1 MSFINKKIIILG
13 PAHPLRPGGITTFNE
28 RLCRA
33 LLAQGHTCSIWSF
46 SLQYPGFLFPGSSQY
61 TDAPAPEGIS
71 IHSKMN
77 SMNPLNWIKVGCE
90 ARKTRPDL
98 IIVRYWI
105 PFMGPCLGTILRI
118 ARGNR
123 HTRIVC
129 IADNVIPH
137 EKRPGDRLF
146 TRYFTGAP
154 HAFVVMS
161 REVLQDLRQFTQK
174 PARLLPHP
182 LYDNFG
188 ERVSAAVARAQLQK
202 KFGIP
207 LPQDGNVLLFFGLVR
222 HYKGLDLLLQA
233 LPLIKKSD
241 FKLLIAGEFYD
252 KKDTYTQLIE
262 ALQLQ
267 EKVILHPHFVADED
281 VKYFVCAANGIVQP
295 YRSATQSGVTPVAY
309 HFEVPMVVTNVGGLP
324 QMVPHMQAGIVC
336 QPAPPS
342 IAAGIDIFFESDPQ
356 RFLPGLLQ
364 IKQNLS
370 WDTFTNGIADLCQEI
385 QG

>member
-1 MSFINKKIIILG
+1 MYRKKIIILG

-33 LLAQGHTCSIWSF
+33 FLAQGHACSIWSF

-71 IHSKMN
+71 ILSKMN
-77 SMNPLNWIKVGCE
+77 SMNPLNWISVGWQL
-90 ARKTRPDL
+90 RKARPDL

-118 ARGNR
+118 ARGNK

-161 REVLQDLRQFTQK
+161 REVQQDLRQFTPK

-188 ERVSAAVARAQLQK
+188 ERVSVTEARAQLQQ
-202 KFGIP
+202 KFGIA

-233 LPLIKKSD
+233 LPLIQKSK
-241 FKLLIAGEFYD
+241 FTLLIAGEFYD
-252 KKDTYTQLIE
+252 KIDTYTQLIE

-281 VKYFVCAANGIVQP
+281 VKHFVCAANGIVQP
-295 YRSATQSGVTPVAY
+295 YRSATQSGVSPVAY

-324 QMVPHMQAGIVC
+324 QMVPHLQAGIVC
-336 QPAPPS
+336 QPEPPS
-342 IAAGIDIFFESDPQ
+342 IAAGIDTFFEADPQ
-356 RFLPGLLQ
+356 RFVPGLLH
-364 IKQNLS
+364 IKQTLS
-370 WDTFTNGIADLCQEI
+370 WDAFTKGIADLCAEI